1 MKQKSARKSTS
12 PGPPPHTGHPRVRG
26 TGRADDTDRPVSRIR
41 RRLLGWYEKN
51 RRDLP
56 WRETRDP
63 YAVWISEIML
73 QQTRV
78 ETVIP
83 YYRRFLERFPDAS
96 SLAAASTDEVLKVWE
111 NLGYYSRA
119 RNLHEAAK
127 IVAEHH
133 GGRLPEAL
141 EDLATLPGIG
151 EYTAGAV
158 GSIAFGQPVPAV
170 DGNVRR
176 VLARLHAI
184 GEPVDSGPGKSRIRT
199 LAEELVSP
207 EDPGAFNQ
215 ALMDLGSRI
224 CTPALPRCRECPLAD
239 ECEAFRQGRQE
250 EIPVNSP
257 KKSLPFEIAVAAVLR
272 NRDGRL
278 LVVRRPL
285 HGFLGGLWKLPG
297 GFLRPGEDLPAG
309 LRRTVREETGLAV
322 RVLDELA
329 SVNAVYSHFR
339 LRLTSF
345 RCRRQG
351 SRNPPPEGPDR
362 RWATF
367 EEMNSL
373 AFSKADRLLL
383 PFLPPFPSR
392 ASAG

>member
-1 MKQKSARKSTS
+1 
-12 PGPPPHTGHPRVRG
+12 
-26 TGRADDTDRPVSRIR
+26 
-41 RRLLGWYEKN
+41 
-51 RRDLP
+51 
-56 WRETRDP
+56 
-63 YAVWISEIML
+63 ML

-133 GGRLPEAL
+133 GGRLPESR
-141 EDLATLPGIG
+141 EELAALPGIG
-151 EYTAGAV
+151 DYTAGAV
-158 GSIAFGQPVPAV
+158 GSIAFGRPVPAV

-176 VLARLHAI
+176 VLARLYAI
-184 GEPVDSGPGKSRIRT
+184 GEPVGSGPGKSRIRM
-199 LAEELVSP
+199 LAEKLVPP

-215 ALMDLGSRI
+215 ALMDLGSRV

-250 EIPVNSP
+250 EIPVTSP
-257 KKSLPFEIAVAAVLR
+257 KKPLPCEAAVAAFLPE
-272 NRDGRL
+272 RDGRF
-278 LVVRRPL
+278 LVVRRPPR
-285 HGFLGGLWKLPG
+285 GFLGGLWKFPG
-297 GFLRPGEDLPAG
+297 GFLQPGEEIREG
-309 LRRTVREETGLAV
+309 LRRTIREETGLAV

-329 SVNAVYSHFR
+329 SVNTVYSHFR
-339 LRLTSF
+339 LRLTAF
-345 RCRRQG
+345 LCRKRGGG
-351 SRNPPPEGPDR
+351 SAPPESPDR
-362 RWATF
+362 RCVTI
-367 EEMNSL
+367 EEMNGM

-383 PFLPPFPSR
+383 SFLPPFPPRS
-392 ASAG
+392 SAG